1 MDWPVI
7 LFFAVLA
14 FFAYRGYKKGLLRS
28 LSRVLSLLAGYTVA
42 ILFTEQVSSILASR
56 FDLEGIVSFIAAGLG
71 LFFAAGIAVSVA
83 FWIIAQ
89 LLPAEETPSTASSL
103 GGLAVGLMVGTIVA
117 ITVVWSFTFVRDFR
131 SNPEVDALAQTDRSK
146 IEILANKVAGTA
158 VNTAMSLGSVN
169 PEVARLSAAMIEAP
183 GEISQHI
190 KRLMS
195 SADFQ
200 ALLADPQTRIA
211 LESGDTS
218 ALQQLPAF
226 QNLVKNPDLL
236 ALAES
241 TGLLSGVA
249 EGTGPSDA
257 ILAARMTDIWGRVER
272 VKNDAR
278 VQEILGD
285 AEFQQKVQSGNPV
298 DMLTNP
304 RLLELANIIFEEP
317 ETSTGSSVG
326 NTPGTVSDESYKPQ
340 STGKKTKIY
349 SWTDENGTIHIS
361 DIDPES

>member
-1 MDWPVI
+1 MDWPLV

-28 LSRVLSLLAGYTVA
+28 LSRVLSLLAGYTA
-42 ILFTEQVSSILASR
+42 SILFSEQVSGILASR
-56 FDLEGIVSFIAAGLG
+56 FELEGIVSFIAAGLG
-71 LFFAAGIAVSVA
+71 LFFAAGIAVSIV

-89 LLPAEETPSTASSL
+89 LLPARESPSMASSL
-103 GGLAVGLMVGTIVA
+103 GGMTVGSMVGAIVA
-117 ITVVWSFTFVRDFR
+117 ITVVWSFAFVRDFS

-146 IEILANKVAGTA
+146 IETLASKVAGKA

-169 PEVARLSAAMIEAP
+169 PEVARMSAAMIEAP
-183 GEISQHI
+183 AEISQHV

-195 SADFQ
+195 STDFQ
-200 ALLADPQTRIA
+200 ALLADPKTRAA
-211 LESGDTS
+211 LESGDTD
-218 ALQQLPAF
+218 ALRQLPAF
-226 QNLVKNPDLL
+226 QQLVKNPDFL

-241 TGLLSGVA
+241 TGMLTDVA

-257 ILAARMTDIWGRVER
+257 ILATRMTDIWGRVER

-285 AEFQQKVQSGNPV
+285 PEFQQKVQSGNPI

-304 RLLELANIIFEEP
+304 RLMELANIIFAEP
-317 ETSTGSSVG
+317 ESSDGENLNTSHSES
-326 NTPGTVSDESYKPQ
+326 NTPQSPQ
-340 STGKKTKIY
+340 KKTKIY
-349 SWTDENGTIHIS
+349 SWTDDKGQIHIS
-361 DIDPES
+361 DIKPES

>member
-1 MDWPVI
+1 
-7 LFFAVLA
+7 
-14 FFAYRGYKKGLLRS
+14 
-28 LSRVLSLLAGYTVA
+28 
-42 ILFTEQVSSILASR
+42 
-56 FDLEGIVSFIAAGLG
+56 
-71 LFFAAGIAVSVA
+71 
-83 FWIIAQ
+83 
-89 LLPAEETPSTASSL
+89 
-103 GGLAVGLMVGTIVA
+103 
-117 ITVVWSFTFVRDFR
+117 
-131 SNPEVDALAQTDRSK
+131 
-146 IEILANKVAGTA
+146 
-158 VNTAMSLGSVN
+158 
-169 PEVARLSAAMIEAP
+169 MIEAP

-249 EGTGPSDA
+249 EDTGPADA
-257 ILAARMTDIWGRVER
+257 IIAARMTDIWGRVER

-317 ETSTGSSVG
+317 ETPAGSSVG
-326 NTPGTVSDESYKPQ
+326 NNPGTVPDESNTPQ
-340 STGKKTKIY
+340 NLEKKTKIY

>member
-28 LSRVLSLLAGYTVA
+28 LSRVLSLLAGYSAA
-42 ILFTEQVSSILASR
+42 ILFSEQVSDILASR
-56 FDLEGIVSFIAAGLG
+56 FELEGIVSFIAAGLG
-71 LFFAAGIAVSVA
+71 LFFAAGIAVSIV

-89 LLPAEETPSTASSL
+89 LLPVQETPSTASSL
-103 GGLAVGLMVGTIVA
+103 GGLAVGLMVGAIVA

-131 SNPEVDALAQTDRSK
+131 SSPEVDALAQTDKSK
-146 IEILANKVAGTA
+146 IEILASKVAGKA

-183 GEISQHI
+183 AEISQHVQQ
-190 KRLMS
+190 LMS

-200 ALLADPQTRIA
+200 ALLADPQTRAA
-211 LESGDTS
+211 LESGDTR

-226 QNLVKNPDLL
+226 QNLIKNPDLL

-241 TGLLSGVA
+241 TGMLTDVA
-249 EGTGPSDA
+249 EGTGPTGA
-257 ILAARMTDIWGRVER
+257 ILATRMTDIWGRVER

-285 AEFQQKVQSGNPV
+285 PEFQQKVQSGNPM

-304 RLLELANIIFEEP
+304 RLMELANIIFAEP
-317 ETSTGSSVG
+317 EAPADEPVGEDVNTSQSES
-326 NTPGTVSDESYKPQ
+326 NTRQ
-340 STGKKTKIY
+340 SPEKKTKIY
-349 SWTDENGTIHIS
+349 SWTDENGQIHIS
-361 DIDPES
+361 DIKPES